1 MRTLAAELGAWLD
14 RNEPTGAPRVYVDAN
29 VPAGVV
35 AFMRHVLRWDVL
47 FVVEHDDL
55 RRASD
60 VEHFRLARQMNRT
73 LMTLDRDY
81 FDDHRFPPEQS
92 GGVVV
97 LSAPD
102 EQQLTR
108 LLRRFAPRLQANG
121 SPHPHRPFE
130 GRKLDVHPEIA
141 PPRRRKPR
149 RR

>member
-1 MRTLAAELGAWLD
+1 MRTLSAELGAWLD
-14 RNEPTGAPRVYVDAN
+14 RTEPTGAPRVYVDAN

-35 AFMRHVLRWDVL
+35 AFMRQTLRWDVF

-60 VEHFRLARQMNRT
+60 VEHFRLARQMSRT
-73 LMTLDRDY
+73 LVTLDRDY
-81 FDDHRFPPEQS
+81 FDDRRFPPAQS

-102 EQQLTR
+102 ELQLTR
-108 LLRRFAPRLQANG
+108 LLRRFAPRL
-121 SPHPHRPFE
+121 RPSGPQHAHLPFKGQKIE
-130 GRKLDVHPEIA
+130 IHPEVT